1 MRDHRRSGALA
12 LVAGVLAF
20 TGVAHAQQLPVKIGI
35 LGDMGGAYSDIGGM
49 GVVEATRLAIEDFGK
64 RPGADK
70 LRIELVHADSQNK
83 TDIAAGIARRWID
96 AEGVDAILDLPTS
109 AVALAVMP
117 IVAEKNK
124 VALVTAAAASDI
136 TGKACNANTV
146 HWTYDTWAVSRGT
159 AAAVTKGGGKTWFFM
174 TADYAFGHALER
186 DAGAVV
192 VENGGKVLGA
202 VRHPFEN
209 KDFASYLLQAQG
221 SGAQIIGLTNA
232 GSDSINSIKQA
243 AEFGIGRDGKQ
254 KLAGM
259 LLFISDIHSLGLK
272 VAQGLNLTTA
282 FYWDLDEKTRG
293 FGERFAARHGG
304 RYPSM
309 TQAGAYSST
318 IAYLTAVQKTG
329 SAKDGRAVLAGMRD
343 AGTFDDPLFG
353 PTSVRIDGRAVH
365 RMLLLEVKKPEESK
379 KPYDY
384 FKLVATI
391 SPEDAFRPMKDGGC
405 PLAK

>member
-1 MRDHRRSGALA
+1 MRTRAVVLA
-12 LVAGVLAF
+12 LSAASVLWTVSAA
-20 TGVAHAQQLPVKIGI
+20 TAQQIPVKLGI
-35 LGDMGGAYSDIGGM
+35 LADMGGAYSDIGGM
-49 GVVEATRLAIEDFGK
+49 GVVEATKLAIEDFRK

-70 LRIELVHADSQNK
+70 LKIDLVHADSQNK

-96 AEGVDAILDLPTS
+96 NEGVDAILDLPTS
-109 AVALAVMP
+109 AVALATIPV
-117 IVAEKNK
+117 IQEKNK
-124 VALVTAAAASDI
+124 VALVTAAATSDI
-136 TGKACNANTV
+136 TGKSCSPNAV

-159 AAAVTKGGGKTWFFM
+159 AAAVTKAGGKTWFFV

-232 GSDSINSIKQA
+232 GADTINTIKQA
-243 AEFGIGRDGKQ
+243 AEFGIGLDGKQ

-259 LLFISDIHSLGLK
+259 LLFITDIHSLGLK

-282 FYWDLDEKTRG
+282 FYWDLDEKTRD
-293 FGERFAARHGG
+293 FGNRFAARHGG

-318 IAYLTAVQKTG
+318 LAYLTAVQKAG
-329 SAKDGRAVLAGMRD
+329 SAKDGRAVLAAMRD

-353 PTSVRIDGRAVH
+353 PTTLRIDGRAVH
-365 RMLLLEVKKPEESK
+365 RMLLLQVKKPEESK
-379 KPYDY
+379 KPWDY
-384 FKLVATI
+384 FNVVATI
-391 SPEDAFRPMKDGGC
+391 PAEEAFRPLKDGGC
-405 PLAK
+405 PLVK